1 MYQETQYGR
10 GLLGF
15 LAATDV
21 VATASSTAAQVAAA
35 QEAQIAAAKTAT
47 SAATSTATAAKT
59 AAPSA
64 TTTEAATE
72 AAALAA
78 VCPSGVGKGTCTA
91 GFSNSDFTTFI
102 MSAIST
108 RYLPPYQSSWG
119 FTGVNCTGYTTS
131 LPTGETIATIGKVG
145 ASTAGAVT
153 GGLTATGAIAAGST
167 LAVAVPVIGAVI
179 GLITGIIGI
188 ISAHHAQAVAT
199 QNELLCQLVPGANQ
213 ALQTLDAGLA
223 GGSITPAQASSAL
236 SQLQSQLA
244 SGLQSDPSYKH
255 GDALWIYNLA
265 MTAICNARNTDLTNG
280 LLTGGAPGPWTQAG
294 GSTTAAASGTV
305 ESSVDSIVDS
315 LTSSSTLPW
324 VIAGAAALLFLL

>member
-1 MYQETQYGR
+1 MYQETQHGR

-21 VATASSTAAQVAAA
+21 VATASSTPAQRTAAATAAVAAA
-35 QEAQIAAAKTAT
+35 KSTTAATLAAPATPTA
-47 SAATSTATAAKT
+47 AATS
-59 AAPSA
+59 SSI
-64 TTTEAATE
+64 EAATE
-72 AAALAA
+72 KAALAA
-78 VCPSGVGKGTCTA
+78 VCPSGVGKSPCTA

-108 RYLPPYQSSWG
+108 RFLPPYQKSWG

-153 GGLTATGAIAAGST
+153 GGLTAAGAIAAGST

-223 GGSITPAQASSAL
+223 GGSITPSQASSAL
-236 SQLQSQLA
+236 SSLQTQLA
-244 SGLQSDPSYKH
+244 SGLQTDPSYKH

-265 MTAICNARNTDLTNG
+265 MTAVCSARNTDLSNG

-294 GSTTAAASGTV
+294 GSSTAAAPGSV
-305 ESSVDSIVDS
+305 EATADSIVDS

-324 VIAGAAALLFLL
+324 LLAGAAALLFLL